1 MHKMVQIQ
9 LLKLQLQDKQHSNI
23 PGFITLIKRRHYFI
37 MVWYLIAQYIHFKIL
52 NSGHIAVY

>member
-9 LLKLQLQDKQHSNI
+9 LLVLQLQEKQHSNI

-37 MVWYLIAQYIHFKIL
+37 MV
-52 NSGHIAVY
+52 